1 MNSLWTSSQREL
13 PMPNPEESTAR
24 GEKEGGHMRD
34 QDEDE
39 PEFDIELPDLPIN
52 SSGPPP
58 ECSFCGEP
66 MSLIDGDWSCPDCNG
81 ELIGPETG

>member
-1 MNSLWTSSQREL
+1 M
-13 PMPNPEESTAR
+13 
-24 GEKEGGHMRD
+24 HD

-39 PEFDIELPDLPIN
+39 QELDIELPVLPRV

-58 ECSFCGEP
+58 ECSFCGDP